1 MNVWTG
7 SVWQLVDTAQGILPS
22 LLDAKGDIIAATAD
36 DTPARLGVGANGY
49 VLTADTAEATGL
61 KWALA
66 AAGATG
72 GGTNQVF
79 YENDVAVSVDYT
91 ITTSKNAMTAGPIDI
106 ESGVTVT
113 IPSGSVWT
121 VV

>member
-36 DTPARLGVGANGY
+36 DTPSRLAVGANGY

-72 GGTNQVF
+72 GGTNQAF

-91 ITTSKNAMTAGPIDI
+91 ISTSKNAMTAGPIDI